1 MKKIN
6 SKNETVTIEQ
16 FTTVYH
22 KEYGKGSVVSVTF
35 RKDNNLVM
43 CYFPKARQHDWI
55 TEKELRSGMGDV
67 TLTKETPQAQSDEPT
82 DTLQQMLE
90 GLFTPR

>member
-6 SKNETVTIEQ
+6 FTNDSITIEQ

-22 KEYGKGSVVSVTF
+22 KEYGKGSVVTVTF

-43 CYFPKARQHDWI
+43 CYFPKAKEHDWI

-67 TLTKETPQAQSDEPT
+67 TLTLQETKVQDEKVSDSLQSA
-82 DTLQQMLE
+82 LE
-90 GLFTPR
+90 NLFAPR